1 MKPKISRE
9 EVEQMLVTDAY
20 FEKKHYPLKI
30 FQTIVSLVGWLC
42 VIAPFIWLLLP
53 VLSPEKAWKN
63 HLVVYKDELQTLK
76 FLFVF
81 LSVTFVVIA
90 IFYIGLTIRNNFHF
104 KNILQKKVQYDEE
117 QLEKRRQLLNE
128 AFDVRFGPEAV
139 RKEVCSY
146 SVKEEQNL
154 ETDFVR
160 NLYKKGNVEL

>member
-9 EVEQMLVTDAY
+9 EVERMLVTDAY

-90 IFYIGLTIRNNFHF
+90 IFYIMTKNNW
-104 KNILQKKVQYDEE
+104 KNV
-117 QLEKRRQLLNE
+117 
-128 AFDVRFGPEAV
+128 V
-139 RKEVCSY
+139 SY
-146 SVKEEQNL
+146 
-154 ETDFVR
+154 
-160 NLYKKGNVEL
+160 